1 MQYRLRV
8 LDSAGVLGTVSVDAR
23 DEADARSQ
31 ARAKALKV
39 LSADQLGSKA
49 ALPSIGGGRFSAT
62 LFCEELLSMLAAG
75 LSIVECVEGL
85 ASKEE
90 SATGR
95 AMFERMLAR
104 LREGRRFSEALGGE
118 AALFPPLLIAIVRA
132 SERTSSLPDS
142 LDRYLRYQ
150 AQIEGMTR
158 HLLSASIYPLI
169 LFAVGGLVVTF
180 LMGFVVPKFA
190 TVYKSSG
197 RELPLLSQWML
208 VWGGFAGH
216 YAAWLIGGMAALMAT
231 LAVLAKG
238 FFARHGL
245 TGAMARIPGLR
256 ERSRL
261 IELSRLYMTQGML
274 MAGGIP
280 AVEALELA
288 ATVLS
293 PASRERSVA
302 ALRGIRNGQPLSDAF
317 DAAGLATPISLKYF
331 RAGERSG
338 NLADMLTRAAR
349 FYDDE
354 LARFIER
361 FSKAFEPLLMAAIG
375 VVVGVIV
382 VMLYLPIFDLAGSL
396 G

>member
-1 MQYRLRV
+1 MTTEGIWVAIGQMTAIAGALAGMRLITEILSPAAYGELALGLTMANLANQTIMGPLGNGISRYYAPAV
-8 LDSAGVLGTVSVDAR
+8 QKGDLGGYLDAVRRLMIAAGGGILALGVVVPVVFAISGHTRWVPMALASLALALFSGYNATLISIHNAARKRLVVSVHQGLDPWLRFA
-23 DEADARSQ
+23 AA
-31 ARAKALKV
+31 AI
-39 LSADQLGSKA
+39 LGWTIA
-49 ALPSIGGGRFSAT
+49 ATSTVA
-62 LFCEELLSMLAAG
+62 MLGFTVA
-75 LSIVECVEGL
+75 SIV
-85 ASKEE
+85 
-90 SATGR
+90 
-95 AMFERMLAR
+95 
-104 LREGRRFSEALGGE
+104 
-118 AALFPPLLIAIVRA
+118 
-132 SERTSSLPDS
+132 
-142 LDRYLRYQ
+142 
-150 AQIEGMTR
+150 
-158 HLLSASIYPLI
+158 
-169 LFAVGGLVVTF
+169 
-180 LMGFVVPKFA
+180 LM
-190 TVYKSSG
+190 
-197 RELPLLSQWML
+197 LSQWML
-208 VWGGFAGH
+208 IWGGFAGQ
-216 YAAWLIGGMAALMAT
+216 YAVWLVGGMVAVMVAAALMAR
-231 LAVLAKG
+231 G

-293 PASRERSVA
+293 PASRERSLA
-302 ALRGIRNGQPLSDAF
+302 ALREIRTGRPLSDAF
-317 DAAGLATPISLKYF
+317 DAAGLATPIALKYF

-375 VVVGVIV
+375 IVVGVIV